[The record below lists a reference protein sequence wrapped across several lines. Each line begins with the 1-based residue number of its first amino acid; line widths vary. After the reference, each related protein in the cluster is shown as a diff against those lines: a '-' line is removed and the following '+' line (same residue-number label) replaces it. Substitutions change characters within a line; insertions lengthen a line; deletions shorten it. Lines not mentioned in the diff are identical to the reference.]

1 HPPSPAR
8 DNLPIYRPAKDAWQ
22 LASQFF
28 ARHVPWSDGQWQAVS
43 GWEQDF
49 TGPTARWRAVPQR
62 SLTLEAPDYF
72 ETEQPLAEMMTVPQL
87 KDFID
92 ELSASGF
99 NITPLSVELQK
110 KIAFPFVTLVMTLL
124 AVPFGM
130 TTGKRGTLYGIGIG
144 IVIALSYWF
153 AVGAFAAVGK
163 AGLLSPVLAGWAP
176 NVLAAG

>member
-1 HPPSPAR
+1 
-8 DNLPIYRPAKDAWQ
+8 
-22 LASQFF
+22 
-28 ARHVPWSDGQWQAVS
+28 
-43 GWEQDF
+43 
-49 TGPTARWRAVPQR
+49 
-62 SLTLEAPDYF
+62 
-72 ETEQPLAEMMTVPQL
+72 MMTVPQL
-87 KDFID
+87 KNFID

-110 KIAFPFVTLVMTLL
+110 KIAFPFVTFVMTLL

-153 AVGAFAAVGK
+153 AVGAFGAVGK

-176 NVLAAG
+176 NVLAAGGAAYLLLTART